1 MPSAPECFVVSRV
14 DMTDQIFS
22 LYLQALRFLLP
33 VECAACGRPLSTDP
47 MPFFCCDCW
56 LSIVPFRRPSCSC
69 CDQPFVSEMATKFT
83 PDRQCQRCEERP
95 PAYERAWT
103 LFPYVPPLRDA
114 ICLLKY
120 RGKIALARPLANLMI
135 KALPENLH
143 VDLIM
148 PVPLHSDRLRGR
160 EFNQSLLLA
169 DHIARHLTRPVSAD
183 NLIRRIATDPQTT
196 LSRRARMRNL
206 RKAFG
211 VRSPHK
217 IADRRV
223 LLIDDVFTTGTTV
236 NECAKTL
243 KKAGAGSVTVLTLAR
258 TVDASLVPDHI
269 FAERT
274 PSPLTA
280 LGV

>member
-1 MPSAPECFVVSRV
+1 MPSAPEYFIVSRV
-14 DMTDQIFS
+14 DMTDKIFGF
-22 LYLQALRFLLP
+22 YLQALRFVLP

-47 MPFFCCDCW
+47 VPFFCRDCW
-56 LSIVPFRRPSCSC
+56 LHIVPFRRPSCAR
-69 CDQPFVSEMATKFT
+69 CDQPFVSEAATNFT
-83 PDRQCQRCEERP
+83 PDHRCQTCEERP
-95 PAYERAWT
+95 PAYDRAWT
-103 LFPYVPPLRDA
+103 LFPYIPPLRDA

-120 RGKIALARPLANLMI
+120 RGKIALAQPLANLMI
-135 KALPENLH
+135 SALPEDLH

-148 PVPLHSDRLRGR
+148 PVPLHSDRLRSR

-183 NLIRRIATDPQTT
+183 NLVRRIATNPQTT
-196 LSRRARMRNL
+196 LSRQARMRNL

-211 VRSPHK
+211 VRSPHT
-217 IADRRV
+217 IADRHV

-243 KKAGAGSVTVLTLAR
+243 KKAGAGSVTVLSLAR

-274 PSPLTA
+274 PSSLTA